1 MTGTKLLPGQ
11 ASLPTPNST
20 KSFWHSQPSKIL
32 LGHRTTEALPTEAD
46 LVIVGSGL
54 SGTSAAH
61 FVREDEVG
69 KAMKVVML
77 EAREACWGAT
87 GRNGGH
93 CQPFIYGNPPAVGAF
108 EMRNYQHIKS
118 FIATHNIP
126 CDWRTLSVAHAY
138 MDSTMFQHSLSIFQ
152 DLLEQDP
159 SMSDLVSVITPQST
173 NPSLAELR
181 IPTAAGAFLQK
192 HAASVWP
199 YKLVSWMLE
208 RLLDGNEKDNPNFN
222 LQTNTAVTHLQKA
235 PDGSWIVHTSRG
247 MIATK
252 KVLLTTNAYT
262 SHLLPSFSDLIVPVR
277 GEMSSL
283 IPPSTMK
290 PGSEENPPLEYS
302 YGFIGNGRQNRH
314 QDDYLIQRPYSKDKD
329 SSSAGGGELMFGGG
343 RSYAANAGLGVSD
356 DSSIDL
362 PAAEYLRKEITV
374 IVDIKSEEKKL
385 KATYEWSGI
394 MGYSRDDRPW
404 VGEVT
409 EELGLGGGEGLFVCA
424 GFTGHGMPN
433 TCLSGK
439 AAVELIL
446 GRKSEE
452 VDLPESYRLSRER
465 VVKARMLDE
474 VHIVDAKG

>member
-1 MTGTKLLPGQ
+1 MTGTNLLPGQ

-20 KSFWHSQPSKIL
+20 NSFWHSQPSKIL
-32 LGHRTTEALPTEAD
+32 LGHRTTETLPTEAD

-69 KAMKVVML
+69 KNIKVVML

-93 CQPFIYGNPPAVGAF
+93 CQPFIYGNPPDVGAF
-108 EMRNYQHIKS
+108 EMRNYQHLKS
-118 FIATHNIP
+118 FIATNNIP

-138 MDSTMFQHSLSIFQ
+138 MDLSMFQHSLSIFE
-152 DLLEQDP
+152 DLSKENP
-159 SMSDLVSVITPQST
+159 SYSDLVSVITPEST
-173 NPSLAELR
+173 NPSLADLR

-208 RLLDGNEKDNPNFN
+208 KLLEGNGKREAKFN

-235 PDGSWIVHTSRG
+235 ADGSWIVHTPRG

-262 SHLLPSFSDLIVPVR
+262 SHLLPEFRDLIVPVR

-283 IPPSTMK
+283 IPPPTMQ
-290 PGSEENPPLEYS
+290 PGNDENPPFEYS
-302 YGFIGNGRQNRH
+302 YGFIGNGKQNRH
-314 QDDYLIQRPYSKDKD
+314 QDDYLIQRPYSKDV
-329 SSSAGGGELMFGGG
+329 SSGGELMFGGG
-343 RSYAANAGLGVSD
+343 RSYAAKAGLGVSD

-374 IVDIKSEEKKL
+374 IVDIKSQEKEL

-404 VGEVT
+404 VGELT
-409 EELGLGGGEGLFVCA
+409 EELGLGGGKGLFVCA

-439 AAVELIL
+439 AAVDLML
-446 GRKSEE
+446 GRTGEE
-452 VDLPESYRLSRER
+452 VDLPDSYRLSKER
-465 VVKARMLDE
+465 VVKARALDE

>member
-20 KSFWHSQPSKIL
+20 HSFWHSQPSKIL
-32 LGHRTTEALPTEAD
+32 LGHRTTESLPTEAD

-61 FVREDEVG
+61 FVREDEAG
-69 KAMKVVML
+69 KDMRVVML

-93 CQPFIYGNPPAVGAF
+93 CQPFIYGNPPDIGAF
-108 EMRNYQHIKS
+108 EMRNYKHIKS

-138 MDSTMFQHSLSIFQ
+138 MDSSMFQHSLSIFKA
-152 DLLEQDP
+152 LLEQDP
-159 SMSDLVSVITPQST
+159 SISDLVSVITPDSS
-173 NPSLAELR
+173 NPSLADLR

-208 RLLDGNEKDNPNFN
+208 RLLEGNRKGEANFN

-235 PDGSWIVHTSRG
+235 ADGSWIVHTPRG

-262 SHLLPSFSDLIVPVR
+262 SHLLPEFSYLIVPVR

-283 IPPSTMK
+283 IPPPTMK
-290 PGSEENPPLEYS
+290 PGNDENPPFEYS
-302 YGFIGNGRQNRH
+302 YGFIGNGKQNRH
-314 QDDYLIQRPYSKDKD
+314 QDDYLIQRPYSLDN
-329 SSSAGGGELMFGGG
+329 STGGELMFGGG
-343 RSYAANAGLGVSD
+343 RSYAAKAGLGVSD

-374 IVDIKSEEKKL
+374 IVNIKSQEKEL
-385 KATYEWSGI
+385 KASYEWSGI

-404 VGEVT
+404 VGELT
-409 EELGLGGGEGLFVCA
+409 EELRLGGGRGLFVCA

-446 GRKSEE
+446 GREDKE

-465 VVKARMLDE
+465 VVKARLLDE
-474 VHIVDAKG
+474 VHIGDAKG